1 MLNMNN
7 ISFNCDGTSISGSE
21 GGDSGVV
28 SVGDIWSWYYWF
40 IVSVVF
46 YQLWFNSI
54 WTFLFYHKYINYI
67 GVTVRYV
74 PYKFVIF
81 HHSLIYDKI
90 YTQPH
95 LTLIFLH
102 LLFEFIFFVSQ
113 KQYIFSCLITA
124 FPHLDMKLKDEW
136 RYNVTFLP
144 WLMYL
149 DLAKNPGKNPDFS
162 TPRGH
167 VLLRNLVHHFSAC
180 QFVSSFQ
187 KEWAKTKKNLSNCSM

>member
-1 MLNMNN
+1 MWLNFRFR
-7 ISFNCDGTSISGSE
+7 IRRRRFWRCKRWWHLILILLIHFWKLWWY
-21 GGDSGVV
+21 VV
-28 SVGDIWSWYYWF
+28 LFPVKKKTF
-40 IVSVVF
+40 VVF

-124 FPHLDMKLKDEW
+124 FPHLDMKLKDDIM
-136 RYNVTFLP
+136 L
-144 WLMYL
+144 
-149 DLAKNPGKNPDFS
+149 
-162 TPRGH
+162 
-167 VLLRNLVHHFSAC
+167 HFSLDWC
-180 QFVSSFQ
+180 
-187 KEWAKTKKNLSNCSM
+187 TI

>member
-81 HHSLIYDKI
+81 HHSLIYDEI

-95 LTLIFLH
+95 VTLIFLH

-124 FPHLDMKLKDEW
+124 FPHLDMKLKDW
-136 RYNVTFLP
+136 KIFGISSYVNIAIFVLWSKMATACRNYFKDIFSIFMFHVT
-144 WLMYL
+144 
-149 DLAKNPGKNPDFS
+149 
-162 TPRGH
+162 
-167 VLLRNLVHHFSAC
+167 
-180 QFVSSFQ
+180 
-187 KEWAKTKKNLSNCSM
+187 